1 MSTINGTTKLGPA
14 TAKRQYYS
22 PLEAYWD
29 IFWEWRKRER
39 LRTELRRLT
48 DDELMDIGLTR
59 GEIDYIVS
67 NQLTDPTVPH
77 SS

>member
-1 MSTINGTTKLGPA
+1 MSTINGTTELGLPA
-14 TAKRQYYS
+14 AKRQYYS

-29 IFWEWRKRER
+29 IFWAWRKRER
-39 LRTELRRLT
+39 RRTELRRLT

-67 NQLTDPTVPH
+67 NQLIDPTAPH